1 MSKIIVI
8 PALGTILALL
18 GIIVGIM
25 IHRHDSRVFERQQYR
40 EEQAQTLAIDK
51 QAMSLD
57 CKKLIGQGL
66 SVSGCK

>member
-25 IHRHDSRVFERQQYR
+25 IHRHDRRVFERQQYR
-40 EEQAQTLAIDK
+40 EEQAQTLTLDK
-51 QAMSLD
+51 HAMSLD
-57 CKKLIGQGL
+57 CKKLLAQGL